1 MEIEVSQVTM
11 SQHAIKRAKERFKIE
26 PKGATAYFRSVLE
39 KAKYVGIIEDSEN
52 HRSGRL
58 FAYNRIAIHLSM
70 DCKTMMTV
78 YKADTVTYDPL
89 KDKILELHKKKFNH
103 CVITERAKQKRLEQL
118 KLESEVEIAQ
128 CKLRQHKTRSE
139 AVRLACEAR
148 VQAIKQSLVEYQHE
162 IDEIQVEKRRVA
174 RSMISVM

>member
-1 MEIEVSQVTM
+1 MEIDVSQVTM
-11 SQHAIKRAKERFKIE
+11 SQHAIKRAKERFNIE
-26 PKGATAYFRSVLE
+26 PKRASSYFRSVLE
-39 KAKYVGIIEDSEN
+39 KAKYVGVIEDSEN
-52 HRSGRL
+52 HKSGRL
-58 FAYNRIAIHLSM
+58 FAFNRIAIHLSM
-70 DCKTMMTV
+70 DCKTIMTV

-89 KDKILELHKKKFNH
+89 KDKVLELHKKKFNH

-128 CKLRQHKTRSE
+128 CQLRGYKTKSI
-139 AVRLACEAR
+139 AVKNACEAR
-148 VQAIKQSLVEYQHE
+148 ILAIKQSLVEYQHE